1 MGSIEEFEES
11 LIEEPIDE
19 VLEKDL
25 QEICKKYDID
35 FETARTLYLYAKKNK
50 DGELDV
56 GQFPDN
62 LIVKHW
68 DKHF

>member
-1 MGSIEEFEES
+1 M
-11 LIEEPIDE
+11 
-19 VLEKDL
+19 EKDL

>member
-1 MGSIEEFEES
+1 MCNRKKSS
-11 LIEEPIDE
+11 SNLLYP
-19 VLEKDL
+19 EKL
-25 QEICKKYDID
+25 VYSVGFKFINVG
-35 FETARTLYLYAKKNK
+35 TATISSKKNK